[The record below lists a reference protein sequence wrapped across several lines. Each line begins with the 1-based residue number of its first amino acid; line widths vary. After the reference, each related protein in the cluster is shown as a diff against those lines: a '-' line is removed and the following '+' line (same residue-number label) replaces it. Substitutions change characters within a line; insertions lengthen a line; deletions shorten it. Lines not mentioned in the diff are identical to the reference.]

1 MPLCPRPSP
10 AGLFSPLD
18 SLLLAALV
26 AGAASATPI
35 PKKLSADLRELAE
48 KRSAPAAARALAP
61 GAQSSE
67 EDAVVL
73 DQESIRARDEQG
85 RVRVKILLDGS
96 KTLAELQARIEAIEG
111 TRVTAVSGQYRAGVI
126 EVFVPEEQLV
136 DVAKSP
142 GVLSVV
148 SSSSAV
154 FDVGATTSQGV
165 VQHRVDKLPGGID
178 GRGITV
184 GVMSD
189 SYDMNPD
196 AGTHAADDVASGD
209 LPGTGNPLG
218 NTTPVVV
225 LEDFARGSDEGRAM
239 MQIVHDLAPKSR
251 LGFATANTG
260 EVGFANNIRSLAGL
274 PGATHAVPGFKADV
288 IVDDVIYPAEP
299 FFQDGIVAQAV
310 DDVAKAGVSYF
321 SSAGNRPGTMA
332 YDSQFRLVLNGPEAA
347 AGTNVKLSQVP
358 PALYAG
364 GFHNFAPAGS
374 PQDIAQTITGGGTI
388 SFQWNEPY
396 DPTPPALGAILAQGS
411 GATTPAAPTQD
422 FHFAGTAGQIVAI
435 TADAD
440 ATSPTPIADVTIS
453 LLDPSRAEVAFEDS
467 TTNPEVLVFKLA
479 VSGTYTVRI
488 GGFRRATGGFVFK
501 VQEAFVTQRVV
512 TDFNLLVFWTNGNFL
527 GAVAENNLVTNRPVE
542 LTGLPGGTWQLVIAR
557 SNTPPAG
564 SRAADR
570 LRYVMFTAGGP
581 QEYFNYNSPVT
592 FGHNCARGA
601 SGVAAYAFYPP
612 FIPEGFTSPG
622 PSTIYFDKH
631 SNPLRRP
638 EQRLKPDLA
647 AMDGANTTFFGN
659 DVSQDDDTF
668 PNFFGTSAA
677 APHAAAVAALTLQ
690 AAGGPGHLKP
700 KSLRRLLQHTT
711 FPHNLD
717 PNFSAG
723 IARNGRHWVTLSAN
737 ADQNTISQFD
747 PNVFTVGYFG
757 PGSLVSI
764 TLKPITGN
772 QTESPTKG
780 IVFDTR
786 TAGGAGQPFVLGT
799 LGGLTPANI
808 TSTIFVP
815 ADPPAASQFKELTV
829 TIAPGAMTSG
839 KFFRFGVDRDEA
851 DAFGPVIEAREPGGN
866 GADLLGQGVLR
877 PEGTVTG
884 GGATFD
890 AVLTDGT
897 RLTGTIKNQIGRGYS
912 VQDGFGFINAQR
924 AVAEAL
930 ERRDDDDDEHGDGDD
945 DEHGHHDDD

>member
-1 MPLCPRPSP
+1 MLCDRRSL
-10 AGLFSPLD
+10 AHRGLFSPFGTL
-18 SLLLAALV
+18 LLLALA

-48 KRSAPAAARALAP
+48 KRSVPAARALAP

-67 EDAVVL
+67 EDAVAL
-73 DQESIRARDEQG
+73 DQESIRARDEEG
-85 RVRVKILLDGS
+85 RVRVKILLDGT
-96 KTLAELQARIEAIEG
+96 KTLADLQARMEAIAG
-111 TRVTAVSGQYRAGVI
+111 IRVAAVSDQYRAGVI
-126 EVFVPEEQLV
+126 EAFVPEEQLV
-136 DVAKSP
+136 EVAKTA

-148 SSSSAV
+148 TSSPAV
-154 FDVGATTSQGV
+154 YDVGATTSQGV
-165 VQHRVDKLPGGID
+165 VQHRVDKLPNGID
-178 GRGITV
+178 GSGITV

-189 SYDMNPD
+189 SYDTRVN
-196 AGTHAADDVASGD
+196 ARTHASDDVASGD

-218 NTTPVVV
+218 NTSPVIV
-225 LEDFARGSDEGRAM
+225 LEDFPRGTDEGRAM
-239 MQIVHDLAPKSR
+239 LQIVHDLAPKAR

-274 PGATHAVPGFKADV
+274 PKAPNAVAGFKADV

-310 DDVAKAGVSYF
+310 DDVAAAGVSYF
-321 SSAGNRPGTMA
+321 SSAGNRPGTMG
-332 YDSQFRLVLNGPEAA
+332 YDSRFRLVPNGPGAA
-347 AGTNVKLSQVP
+347 EGTNIKLDQVP
-358 PALYAG
+358 SHLYAG

-374 PQDIAQTITGGGTI
+374 PQDIAQTIMGGGTI

-396 DPTPPALGAILAQGS
+396 DPTPPTLGAILAHGS
-411 GATTPAAPTQD
+411 GTAAPTQD
-422 FHFAGTAGQIVAI
+422 FPFTSTAGQIVAI

-440 ATSPTPIADVTIS
+440 PSSQNPISDVTIS
-453 LLDPSRAEVAFEDS
+453 LRDPNGVQVAFEDS
-467 TTNPEVLVFKLA
+467 TTNPEVLVFRLA

-488 GGFRRATGGFVFK
+488 GGFQGATGGFVFK
-501 VQEAFVTQRVV
+501 VQEAFVSQRVV
-512 TDFNLLVFWTNGNFL
+512 TDFNLLIFRTNGNFL
-527 GAVAENNLVTNRPVE
+527 FAVAEDNTVTNRPVE
-542 LTGLPGGTWQLVIAR
+542 LSGLPSGTWQLVIAR
-557 SNTPPAG
+557 SNTPPSG

-570 LRYVMFTAGGP
+570 IRYVMFTAGGP
-581 QEYFNYNSPVT
+581 QEYFDYNGPIT
-592 FGHNCARGA
+592 FGHNSARGA

-612 FIPEGFTSPG
+612 FIPEAFTSPG
-622 PSTIYFDKH
+622 PSTIYFDRH

-638 EQRLKPDLA
+638 DQRLKPDLA
-647 AMDGANTTFFGN
+647 AMDGANNTFLSS
-659 DVSQDDDTF
+659 DVSQDDDSF

-690 AAGGPGHLKP
+690 AAGGPRHLKP
-700 KSLRRLLQHTT
+700 KSLRRLLQRTT
-711 FPHNLD
+711 FPHDLD

-723 IARNGRHWVTLSAN
+723 IAKNGRHWATVSAN
-737 ADQNTISQFD
+737 ADQSSISQFD

-757 PGSLVSI
+757 PGSLASI

-772 QTESPTKG
+772 QTETPTKG

-786 TAGGAGQPFVLGT
+786 TAGGAGQPFVLGR
-799 LGGLTPANI
+799 LGGLTPADI
-808 TSTIFVP
+808 TSTFSLA
-815 ADPPAASQFKELTV
+815 ADPPAAAGQFKELTV

-851 DAFGPVIEAREPGGN
+851 HAFGPLNGAALGN

-890 AVLTDGT
+890 AVLADGT
-897 RLTGTIKNQIGRGYS
+897 RLTGTMRNSIGRGYS

-930 ERRDDDDDEHGDGDD
+930 EHRDGDDHEHGDDDDDENGDYDD
-945 DEHGHHDDD
+945 D

>member
-1 MPLCPRPSP
+1 MPLRHRRSP
-10 AGLFSPLD
+10 APPGLFFPFGT
-18 SLLLAALV
+18 LLLSALV

-61 GAQSSE
+61 SAQSSG
-67 EDAVVL
+67 EDAVAL
-73 DQESIRARDEQG
+73 DHESIRARDEQG

-96 KTLAELQARIEAIEG
+96 KTLAELQARMEAIAG
-111 TRVTAVSGQYRAGVI
+111 TRVAAVTDQYRAGVI
-126 EVFVPEEQLV
+126 EAFVPEEQLV
-136 DVAKSP
+136 EVAKMA

-148 SSSSAV
+148 SSSPAV
-154 FDVGATTSQGV
+154 YDVGATTSQGM
-165 VQHRVDKLPGGID
+165 VQHRVDRLPSGIN
-178 GRGITV
+178 GSGITV

-189 SYDMNPD
+189 SYDTRVN
-196 AGTHAADDVASGD
+196 ARTHAPDDVATGD

-218 NTTPVVV
+218 NTSPVVV
-225 LEDFARGSDEGRAM
+225 LEDFPKGTDEGRAM
-239 MQIVHDLAPKSR
+239 LQIVHDLAPKAR

-274 PGATHAVPGFKADV
+274 PNAPNAAAGFKADV
-288 IVDDVIYPAEP
+288 IVDDVIYLAEP

-310 DDVAKAGVSYF
+310 DDVAAAGVSYF
-321 SSAGNRPGTMA
+321 SSAGNRPGTMG
-332 YDSQFRLVLNGPEAA
+332 YDSQFRLVPNGPDAA
-347 AGTNVKLSQVP
+347 AGTNIKLDQVP

-396 DPTPPALGAILAQGS
+396 DPTPPTLGAILAQGS
-411 GATTPAAPTQD
+411 GTTTPAAPTQD
-422 FHFAGTAGQIVAI
+422 FQFTSTAGQIVAI

-440 ATSPTPIADVTIS
+440 PTSPNPIPDVTIS
-453 LLDPSRAEVAFEDS
+453 LRDPSGVEVAFEDS
-467 TTNPEVLVFKLA
+467 TTNPEVLVFRLA
-479 VSGTYTVRI
+479 VSGTYTVQI
-488 GGFRRATGGFVFK
+488 GGFQGATGGFVFK
-501 VQEAFVTQRVV
+501 VQEALVSQRVV
-512 TDFNLLVFWTNGNFL
+512 TDFNLLIFRTNGNFL
-527 GAVAENNLVTNRPVE
+527 GAVAEDNTVTNRPVE
-542 LTGLPGGTWQLVIAR
+542 LSGLPSGTWQLVIAR
-557 SNTPPAG
+557 SNTPPSA

-570 LRYVMFTAGGP
+570 IRYVMFTAGGP
-581 QEYFNYNSPVT
+581 QEYFNYNGPVT
-592 FGHNCARGA
+592 FGHNSARGA

-612 FIPEGFTSPG
+612 FIPEAFTSPG
-622 PSTIYFDKH
+622 PSTIYFDRH
-631 SNPLRRP
+631 NNPLRRP
-638 EQRLKPDLA
+638 DQRLKPDLA
-647 AMDGANTTFFGN
+647 AMDGANNTFFGS
-659 DVSQDDDTF
+659 DASQDDDTF

-677 APHAAAVAALTLQ
+677 APHAAGVAALTLQ

-711 FPHNLD
+711 FPHDLD

-723 IARNGRHWVTLSAN
+723 IARNGRNWVTVSAN
-737 ADQNTISQFD
+737 ADQNSISQFD

-757 PGSLVSI
+757 PGSLASI

-772 QTESPTKG
+772 QTETPTKG

-786 TAGGAGQPFVLGT
+786 TAGGVGQPFVLGT
-799 LGGLTPANI
+799 LGGLTPADI
-808 TSTIFVP
+808 TSSFSLP
-815 ADPPAASQFKELTV
+815 ADPPAAAGQFKELTV

-839 KFFRFGVDRDEA
+839 GFFRFGVDRDEA
-851 DAFGPVIEAREPGGN
+851 DGFGPVNGAAGGN
-866 GADLLGQGVLR
+866 GADLLGRGVLL

-884 GGATFD
+884 GGATFE

-912 VQDGFGFINAQR
+912 VQDGFGFINAER

-930 ERRDDDDDEHGDGDD
+930 EHRHGDD
-945 DEHGHHDDD
+945 DEHGEDDDD